1 MNSNRWIIVAIA
13 LCLLTISAPAQDPN
27 VKHFEKDGLSFDYPA
42 NWQISDQSTGQMQF
56 LELSQ
61 GDVTIRVRSPREWLK
76 TPDKEA
82 HAKKLF
88 QDQYVD
94 SFATQFEQQGMQP
107 KRSPV
112 TTQLGG
118 GDAEGVRLRVVMDR
132 QGGGLDSYYRI
143 MSDRLVHLS
152 VLGSERDIAKDA
164 PAWDMIRSSLK
175 VEPPP
180 QPRPRHYQRQNH
192 SGASS
197 YSLKTKAE
205 PGLLSDFVR

>member
-94 SFATQFEQQGMQP
+94 SFATHFEQQGMQP

-132 QGGGLDSYYRI
+132 QAGGLDSYYRI

-180 QPRPRHYQRQNH
+180 QPKP
-192 SGASS
+192 SPSPKG
-197 YSLKTKAE
+197 K
-205 PGLLSDFVR
+205 P

>member
-1 MNSNRWIIVAIA
+1 MNSHRWIIVAIA
-13 LCLLTISAPAQDPN
+13 LCLLTISGAAQDPN

-56 LELSQ
+56 LELTQ

-88 QDQYVD
+88 QDQYVEG
-94 SFATQFEQQGMQP
+94 FATQFEQQGMQP
-107 KRSPV
+107 KRSAV

-132 QGGGLDSYYRI
+132 QPGGLDSYYRI
-143 MSDRLVHLS
+143 VSDRLVHLS
-152 VLGSERDIAKDA
+152 VLGSEKDIARDA
-164 PAWDMIRSSLK
+164 PAWDMIRNSLK

-180 QPRPRHYQRQNH
+180 QP
-192 SGASS
+192 
-197 YSLKTKAE
+197 KTSPSPKDK
-205 PGLLSDFVR
+205 P

>member
-1 MNSNRWIIVAIA
+1 MNSHRWIIVAIA
-13 LCLLTISAPAQDPN
+13 LCLLTIGAPAQDPN

-42 NWQISDQSTGQMQF
+42 NWQFSDQSTGQMQF
-56 LELSQ
+56 LEMTQ
-61 GDVTIRVRSPREWLK
+61 GDVIIRVRSPREWLK
-76 TPDKEA
+76 NPDKEA

-94 SFATQFEQQGMQP
+94 NFATQFEQQGMQP
-107 KRSPV
+107 KRSPI

-132 QGGGLDSYYRI
+132 QPGGLDSYYRI

-152 VLGSERDIAKDA
+152 ILGSERDIAKDV
-164 PAWDMIRSSLK
+164 PAWDIIRNSLK

-180 QPRPRHYQRQNH
+180 QPK
-192 SGASS
+192 ASPS
-197 YSLKTKAE
+197 PKDK
-205 PGLLSDFVR
+205 P

>member
-1 MNSNRWIIVAIA
+1 MNSPRWIIVAIA

-132 QGGGLDSYYRI
+132 QAGGLDSYYRI

-152 VLGSERDIAKDA
+152 ILGSERDIAKDA
-164 PAWDMIRSSLK
+164 LAWDMIRNSLK

-180 QPRPRHYQRQNH
+180 QPKP
-192 SGASS
+192 SPSPKG
-197 YSLKTKAE
+197 K
-205 PGLLSDFVR
+205 P

>member
-1 MNSNRWIIVAIA
+1 MKLLRLLILPTALLLIIIN
-13 LCLLTISAPAQDPN
+13 APAQDPN

-42 NWQISDQSTGQMQF
+42 NWQISDQSTSQMQF

-61 GDVTIRVRSPREWLK
+61 GDVVIRVRSPREWLK

-94 SFATQFEQQGMQP
+94 NFATQFEQQGLKP
-107 KRSPV
+107 LRSPI

-118 GDAEGVRLRVVMDR
+118 GDAEGVRLRVIMDR
-132 QGGGLDSYYRI
+132 QPGGLDSYYRVI
-143 MSDRLVHLS
+143 SDRFVHLS
-152 VLGSERDIAKDA
+152 ILGSERDIAKDA
-164 PAWDMIRSSLK
+164 PAWDMIRNSLK

-180 QPRPRHYQRQNH
+180 QPK
-192 SGASS
+192 ASPS
-197 YSLKTKAE
+197 PKGK
-205 PGLLSDFVR
+205 P

>member
-1 MNSNRWIIVAIA
+1 MNSPRWIIVAIA

-132 QGGGLDSYYRI
+132 QAGGLDSYYRI

-152 VLGSERDIAKDA
+152 VLGSERDIATDA

-180 QPRPRHYQRQNH
+180 QPKP
-192 SGASS
+192 SPSPKG
-197 YSLKTKAE
+197 K
-205 PGLLSDFVR
+205 P